1 MDSTYGYGLKKMT
14 KTLLTILLIGFFL
27 MLYIGFRKI
36 DRKLEALVRLNN
48 KKIKEDEKD
57 KESGWI
63 A

>member
-1 MDSTYGYGLKKMT
+1 MT
-14 KTLLTILLIGFFL
+14 KTILGLLVVGFFL
-27 MLYIGFRKI
+27 ILYYGFRKI

>member
-1 MDSTYGYGLKKMT
+1 MT
-14 KTLLTILLIGFFL
+14 NTIMIILLVGFFL
-27 MLYIGFRKI
+27 ILYIGFRKI

>member
-1 MDSTYGYGLKKMT
+1 MT
-14 KTLLTILLIGFFL
+14 NTIMIILVVCFFILL
-27 MLYIGFRKI
+27 YYGFRKI

-63 A
+63 V

>member
-1 MDSTYGYGLKKMT
+1 MT
-14 KTLLTILLIGFFL
+14 KPILGLLLICFFL
-27 MLYIGFRKI
+27 ILYYGFRKI